1 MAQSL
6 ISSRLRRILADLVSS
21 NLTAVNLTC
30 IVCIFQ
36 FSGFDF
42 IFCSFFSKM
51 DAKFKGENMPKDANG
66 TELNAGDNVTLIKD
80 LKVKGAGATL
90 KRGTMVKNI
99 KITDDDKEIEGKI
112 DKMGV
117 IVLKTEFLKKA

>member
-1 MAQSL
+1 M
-6 ISSRLRRILADLVSS
+6 
-21 NLTAVNLTC
+21 
-30 IVCIFQ
+30 
-36 FSGFDF
+36 G
-42 IFCSFFSKM
+42 
-51 DAKFKGENMPKDANG
+51 AKFKGKNMPKDANG

-80 LKVKGAGATL
+80 LKVKGVGATL

-99 KITDDDKEIEGKI
+99 KLTDDDKEIEGKI

>member
-1 MAQSL
+1 
-6 ISSRLRRILADLVSS
+6 
-21 NLTAVNLTC
+21 
-30 IVCIFQ
+30 
-36 FSGFDF
+36 
-42 IFCSFFSKM
+42 
-51 DAKFKGENMPKDANG
+51 MPKDANG

-80 LKVKGAGATL
+80 LKVKGTGATL

-99 KITDDDKEIEGKI
+99 KLTDDDKEIEGKI

>member
-1 MAQSL
+1 MS
-6 ISSRLRRILADLVSS
+6 
-21 NLTAVNLTC
+21 
-30 IVCIFQ
+30 
-36 FSGFDF
+36 
-42 IFCSFFSKM
+42 
-51 DAKFKGENMPKDANG
+51 AKFKGENMPKDAND
-66 TELNAGDNVTLIKD
+66 TELNAGDNVTLTKD

>member
-1 MAQSL
+1 MIRSK
-6 ISSRLRRILADLVSS
+6 
-21 NLTAVNLTC
+21 
-30 IVCIFQ
+30 
-36 FSGFDF
+36 FSGLGF

-51 DAKFKGENMPKDANG
+51 GAKFKGKNMPKDANG